1 MIRSARAD
9 EAQQIA
15 RLMGQLGYDV
25 AAPTIA
31 GRLRSRA
38 GREVFVAL
46 EGDRVV
52 GWAAVCAQE
61 AFVEGVGGYLEGLVV
76 DEAIRGAGIGA
87 QLLAA
92 AEVWARERGCTEMRV
107 HSNVVRNRAHQFYR
121 RLGYATV
128 KSQFYFR
135 KPL

>member
-1 MIRSARAD
+1 
-9 EAQQIA
+9 
-15 RLMGQLGYDV
+15 MGQLGYEV
-25 AAPTIA
+25 AAGTIA
-31 GRLRSRA
+31 DRLRTRA

-61 AFVEGVGGYLEGLVV
+61 AFVGGLGGYLEGLVV
-76 DEAIRGAGIGA
+76 DEAVRGSGIGA
-87 QLLAA
+87 QLLDA
-92 AEVWARERGCTEMRV
+92 AEAWARERGCTEIRV
-107 HSNVVRNRAHQFYR
+107 HSNVVRIRAHQFYR

-128 KSQFYFR
+128 KSQHYFR